1 MKSVRWV
8 VALLVVMIVLVAVA
22 LAFGGGDDPPVA
34 SPGSHAT
41 TGKPPSTDPATPTS
55 ATPTQDLPGM
65 LTIARTADPD
75 AYADSVAALV
85 FSMDPRAFEP
95 RNYRTILLGEA
106 DPMMS
111 NTGLADLES
120 TVEERIPDA
129 TQWARMR
136 ANEQWSTW
144 SSTAVWEPQTWA
156 EVVTDGLAEPG
167 WVMRNVTGTQTTS
180 YVDAGEDRTAVSE
193 PTLTIGM
200 RCPAPDAPVDR
211 CHLTLI
217 GTSVLP

>member
-8 VALLVVMIVLVAVA
+8 VALLVVMIVLVAVSLA
-22 LAFGGGDDPPVA
+22 LGGGDDPPA
-34 SPGSHAT
+34 TSPAAT
-41 TGKPPSTDPATPTS
+41 TTGTQRTTEPATPTS
-55 ATPTQDLPGM
+55 ATPAQDLPRM
-65 LTIARTADPD
+65 LTFADTSDPD
-75 AYADSVAALV
+75 AYAESVAAFV

-95 RNYRTILLGEA
+95 KDYRTTLLGEA
-106 DPMMS
+106 DPLMS
-111 NTGLADLES
+111 DTGLADLER

-144 SSTAVWEPQTWA
+144 SPTAVWEPQTWA

-167 WVMRNVTGTQTTS
+167 WVIRNVTGTQTT
-180 YVDAGEDRTAVSE
+180 YYIDGGENRTAVSE
-193 PTLTIGM
+193 PTLTVAM
-200 RCPAPDAPVDR
+200 RCPAPDAPVER
-211 CHLTLI
+211 CHLILI

>member
-8 VALLVVMIVLVAVA
+8 VALLVVMLVLVAVA
-22 LAFGGGDDPPVA
+22 LAFGGGDDPPAA
-34 SPGSHAT
+34 SPGTHVT

-55 ATPTQDLPGM
+55 ATPAQDPPGM
-65 LTIARTADPD
+65 LTVARTADPD

-95 RNYRTILLGEA
+95 EDYRAVLLGEA

-111 NTGLADLES
+111 DSGLADLER

-144 SSTAVWEPQTWA
+144 STTAVWEPETWA

-167 WVMRNVTGTQTTS
+167 WVIRNVTGTQTTS
-180 YVDAGEDRTAVSE
+180 YVDGGGNRTAVSE
-193 PTLTIGM
+193 PTLTIAM
-200 RCPAPDAPVDR
+200 RCPAPDAQVEQ
-211 CHLTLI
+211 CHLVLI

>member
-1 MKSVRWV
+1 MKAVRWA
-8 VALLVVMIVLVAVA
+8 VALLIVMIVVVAVA
-22 LAFGGGDDPPVA
+22 LALGGGDDAPAGSPTVA
-34 SPGSHAT
+34 PGTQRT
-41 TGKPPSTDPATPTS
+41 TEPATPKW
-55 ATPTQDLPGM
+55 ATPAQDLPGM
-65 LTIARTADPD
+65 LTIADTSDPD

-95 RNYRTILLGEA
+95 EDYRSALVGEA
-106 DPMMS
+106 DPLMS
-111 NTGLADLES
+111 DSGLADLER

-144 SSTAVWEPQTWA
+144 STTAVWEPQTWA

-167 WVMRNVTGTQTTS
+167 WVMRNVTGTQATS
-180 YVDAGEDRTAVSE
+180 YVDSGGNRTAVSE
-193 PTLTIGM
+193 PTLTVAM
-200 RCPAPDAPVDR
+200 RCPAPDAPVER
-211 CHLTLI
+211 CHLVLI

>member
-1 MKSVRWV
+1 MKHIRWA
-8 VALLVVMIVLVAVA
+8 VALLIVVAIVVAVA
-22 LAFGGGDDPPVA
+22 LAFGGGDAPSAA
-34 SPGSHAT
+34 SLGTHAT
-41 TGKPPSTDPATPTS
+41 TGKPPSIDPAIPTS
-55 ATPTQDLPGM
+55 ATPAQDLPGM

-95 RNYRTILLGEA
+95 EDYRAVLLGEA

-111 NTGLADLES
+111 DTGLADLER

-167 WVMRNVTGTQTTS
+167 WVIRNVTGTQTT
-180 YVDAGEDRTAVSE
+180 YYIDGGEDRTAVSE
-193 PTLTIGM
+193 PTLTVAM
-200 RCPAPDAPVDR
+200 RCPAPDAPVER
-211 CHLTLI
+211 CHLVLI